1 MLRSEFAVKLKTL
14 IGYLIIC
21 GITFI
26 CLLASMYILTVAALP
41 FNTRI
46 PQSKSGIKRTTQH
59 NSWPQVSV
67 EIEVVPVYL
76 NEIGML

>member
-1 MLRSEFAVKLKTL
+1 
-14 IGYLIIC
+14 
-21 GITFI
+21 
-26 CLLASMYILTVAALP
+26 MYILTVAALP